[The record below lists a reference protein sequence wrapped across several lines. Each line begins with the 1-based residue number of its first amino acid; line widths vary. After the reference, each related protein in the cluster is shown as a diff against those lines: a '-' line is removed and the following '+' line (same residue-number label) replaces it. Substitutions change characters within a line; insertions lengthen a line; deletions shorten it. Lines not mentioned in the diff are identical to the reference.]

1 MISRL
6 KKKEAHTQRHLTKK
20 FLHLIISDNEYVT
33 FTKRG
38 SGKKITDKPIL
49 SLSFVITCSCSGA
62 DPSLFLPSGHWRLI

>member
-6 KKKEAHTQRHLTKK
+6 KKKKAQAQRHLAKK

-49 SLSFVITCSCSGA
+49 SLSSVITYSCSGA
-62 DPSLFLPSGHWRLI
+62 DPSLCSPSGHWRLI